1 MAEALDPVYASEDPR
16 LLPRH
21 MAGEQEL
28 AKVLPR
34 TTLRCDVGVNS
45 SVTRTAPFGI
55 GSQQAAVCRL
65 SVAAAIS
72 DKPGDRLLLLLFCCL
87 CRNARHFCTQQR
99 LDGACLFPG
108 SNP

>member
-72 DKPGDRLLLLLFCCL
+72 DKPGGPSPAFVILLPVQKRAPFLHATAVGWSMPLPRF
-87 CRNARHFCTQQR
+87 
-99 LDGACLFPG
+99 
-108 SNP
+108 